1 MEGTETVSPKYERHM
16 HTLLIPF
23 ALTEPQKA
31 LLEQLTKILQDPVLA
46 MFAQNLTDLWIQ
58 P

>member
-1 MEGTETVSPKYERHM
+1 MEGTETVSPKYEKHM

-46 MFAQNLTDLWIQ
+46 MFAQNLTDL
-58 P
+58 